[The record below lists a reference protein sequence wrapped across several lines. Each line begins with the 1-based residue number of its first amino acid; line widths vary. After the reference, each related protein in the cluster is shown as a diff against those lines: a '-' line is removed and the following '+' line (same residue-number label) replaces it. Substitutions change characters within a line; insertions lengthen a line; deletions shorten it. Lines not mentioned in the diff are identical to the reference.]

1 MTFQDATD
9 EDDRGVADHPKS
21 TNTPEK
27 AKSLHKAARAQI
39 LAGGYTKGLCRFE
52 PNISSSIE

>member
-1 MTFQDATD
+1 MTFQDDTD

-21 TNTPEK
+21 ANTPEK
-27 AKSLHKAARAQI
+27 AKGSHKAARAQI

-52 PNISSSIE
+52 PNFRSSTE

>member
-9 EDDRGVADHPKS
+9 EEDRGVADRPKS

-27 AKSLHKAARAQI
+27 AKGSQKAASAQI

-52 PNISSSIE
+52 PNFISSVK